1 MKTWMFVPVAAVAL
15 AIGLFLAPSTPTVEP
30 VATAHA
36 SASSSA
42 SASAA
47 AFAQS
52 SSTRLIVRVAVA
64 DMAPD
69 VMSDACVFSAEA
81 MAAGAPAQ
89 CGAKVVPAMF
99 GLGEESHNKAL
110 VWPGDFFEITV
121 SAAVEAWDATLSFVG
136 SLFGIANEDD
146 LDI

>member
-1 MKTWMFVPVAAVAL
+1 MKTWMLVPVAAVAL
-15 AIGLFLAPSTPTVEP
+15 AIGLCAAPQTRTTVEVTTTVHAVA
-30 VATAHA
+30 VATSESHA
-36 SASSSA
+36 V
-42 SASAA
+42 
-47 AFAQS
+47 
-52 SSTRLIVRVAVA
+52 TVRVAMA
-64 DMAPD
+64 DMSHD

-89 CGAKVVPAMF
+89 CGSAKLVPAMF
-99 GLGEESHNKAL
+99 NLGEESHDKAL

-136 SLFGIANEDD
+136 GLFGIADEDD

>member
-1 MKTWMFVPVAAVAL
+1 MKTWMLVPLAAVTLAVGLFVGPVAPTAEVAV
-15 AIGLFLAPSTPTVEP
+15 S
-30 VATAHA
+30 AHA
-36 SASSSA
+36 HVSASVSTSSRTHA
-42 SASAA
+42 P
-47 AFAQS
+47 
-52 SSTRLIVRVAVA
+52 LIVRVAVVETH
-64 DMAPD
+64 D